1 MTEEQLIKSLARG
14 EPSALEALIDR
25 YTPYVS
31 AVISRILRGR
41 QADVEELT
49 ADVFLAAWDNRGKLR
64 SGQVKGYLGAIAR
77 NPGVQP
83 PPGQPGEPAPGGR
96 CAAAKGG
103 RP

>member
-14 EPSALEALIDR
+14 DPPALETLIDR

-49 ADVFLAAWDNRGKLR
+49 ADVFLAAWEQADDLR
-64 SGQVKGYLGAIAR
+64 
-77 NPGVQP
+77 
-83 PPGQPGEPAPGGR
+83 PGQWRGECVYDKTPLQFPTGYATIKP
-96 CAAAKGG
+96 
-103 RP
+103 

>member
-64 SGQVKGYLGAIAR
+64 TVPEGALGLCPE
-77 NPGVQP
+77 PGVQP